1 MRIVVMAVAILAAAG
16 WAGGARA
23 QDCGLKQYDSI
34 PLEER
39 GNQLLLPVTIGTMP
53 GKMALSLQNAA
64 SALSL
69 PAVKALDLRESS
81 LPSLVTYHYG
91 GVEIDYLAH
100 AHDVHFGHQTLADME
115 FLAVP
120 GARFRDGVIG
130 DIGMHMFEKVDFE
143 LDIAG
148 GKFNLFSPDHCPGNT
163 VYWTKTGFAQ
173 LPLKPSDGMGY
184 IRTDVMLDGH
194 PLTVA
199 FSTDGRSRMGMNAM
213 RRIFG
218 IDATSPELVPVGEDL
233 LGHKTYRYT
242 FKALTAD
249 GLTINNP
256 AIMVYDEEP
265 RPACNDKLHFKF
277 PDQTPLHSTEQ
288 PVLAQCFGGTDAV
301 LGLSVLRKLR
311 IYVSTKEKLLYL
323 TGADAH

>member
-1 MRIVVMAVAILAAAG
+1 MRKWAMAAAILAAAG
-16 WAGGARA
+16 WTSGARA

-34 PLEER
+34 PLEMQN
-39 GNQLLLPVTIGTMP
+39 NQLLMTVTFGTVP
-53 GKMALSLQNAA
+53 EKMGLSLQNAD
-64 SALSL
+64 SDLSL
-69 PAVKALDLRESS
+69 SAVKALDLRETS
-81 LPSLVTYHYG
+81 LPPNVGYNFS
-91 GVEIDYLAH
+91 GVQVDRIAH
-100 AHDVHFGHQTLADME
+100 AHDLHLGRLTLANMD
-115 FLAVP
+115 FLVVP
-120 GARFRDGVIG
+120 GTHYRDGVIG
-130 DIGMHMFEKVDFE
+130 EIGMRLFEKVDFE

-148 GKFNLFSPDHCPGNT
+148 GKLNLFSPDHCPGNA

-184 IRTDVMLDGH
+184 IRAEVMLDGH

-199 FSTDGRSRMGMNAM
+199 FNTGQSNIGMNAM

-233 LGHKTYRYT
+233 VGHKTYRYA
-242 FKALTAD
+242 FKTLTAD
-249 GLTINNP
+249 GLTISNP
-256 AIMVYDEEP
+256 AILVYDEEP
-265 RPACNDKLHFKF
+265 RPGCNDKLHLQY
-277 PDQTPLHSTEQ
+277 PENPPLRSTEQ
-288 PVLAQCFGGTDAV
+288 PVLMRCLGGNDAV